1 MLFDFLPEKS
11 VHWDAK
17 VLSIS
22 PCGETFA
29 SEVTE
34 EEFYLVVGADA
45 GTSITNR

>member
-1 MLFDFLPEKS
+1 MLLDFLLEKS

-29 SEVTE
+29 SGATE
-34 EEFYLVVGADA
+34 EEFHLVIGADA